1 MVTFFRIT
9 IIQFIIINVNK
20 NNLNIINIININIY
34 YNAKKTSYIFKYKI

>member
-20 NNLNIINIININIY
+20 NNLNIININIY
-34 YNAKKTSYIFKYKI
+34 YNAKKTSYIFKYRI